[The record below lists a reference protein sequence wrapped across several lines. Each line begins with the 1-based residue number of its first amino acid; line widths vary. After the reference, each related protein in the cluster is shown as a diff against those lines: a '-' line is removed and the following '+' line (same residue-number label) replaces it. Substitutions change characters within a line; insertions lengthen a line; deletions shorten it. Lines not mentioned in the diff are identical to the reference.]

1 MTDTT
6 TVERDAG
13 AFRGWWIVL
22 WCTIAR
28 ALTAPGQTIGVSAFT
43 DDLIDGLDVSRPA
56 ISTAYLIGTLTG
68 AVALP
73 AIGRWVDRV
82 GIRHSMTVV
91 GTAFAA
97 VVALTGAVQN
107 VVMLGLAFI
116 GLRMLG
122 QGSLTLIGATGVSL
136 WFERRRGMAL
146 AVSATFS
153 VGLLAMA
160 PLLFRLIID
169 AVGWRWAWAII
180 GAGVATIVLPMARFG
195 LVDRPED
202 IGQLPDG
209 LVVDDD
215 TDAPTRQRSMTVSE
229 ALRTPVFWTLGALS
243 ALMALTVTGLTFHN
257 TDLLAE
263 QGLTKEQAAAV
274 FIPQMLG
281 SVSTGFLFGALTDRV
296 PARILMPVGGALLAA
311 GVFLSTMASPG
322 FGTIRFGLVT
332 GLGVGA
338 INALGGTLLPKW
350 FGTAHIGSIKG
361 VALSMGVGASA
372 LGPLL
377 FSLGDDLTDSYEPV
391 VTIAACVT
399 LGVAAMSMVMR
410 PPSPVDD
417 EVALA
422 QGA

>member
-1 MTDTT
+1 MT
-6 TVERDAG
+6 TVGSGARQPA

-43 DDLIDGLDVSRPA
+43 DDLIEGLEVSRST
-56 ISTAYLIGTLTG
+56 ISTAYLIGTLSG
-68 AVALP
+68 AIALP
-73 AIGRWVDRV
+73 AIGRWVDRA

-107 VVMLGLAFI
+107 VVMLGVAFV

-122 QGSLTLIGATGVSL
+122 QGSLTLIGSTGVSL
-136 WFERRRGMAL
+136 WFERRRGTAL
-146 AVSATFS
+146 AMSATFS
-153 VGLLAMA
+153 VALLALA
-160 PLLFRLIID
+160 PLLFRSVID
-169 AVGWRWAWAII
+169 TVGWRWAWVVI
-180 GAGVATIVLPMARFG
+180 GAGVAVIVVPMARFG

-209 LVVDDD
+209 LVVDAGA
-215 TDAPTRQRSMTVSE
+215 APPARQASMTVAE
-229 ALRTPVFWTLGALS
+229 ALRTPVFWTLGALT

-274 FIPQMLG
+274 FIPQMVG
-281 SVSTGFLFGALTDRV
+281 SVSTGFLFGALTDRL
-296 PARILMPVGGALLAA
+296 PARVLMPVAGSLLAA
-311 GVFLSTMASPG
+311 GVFLATIASPG
-322 FGTIRFGLVT
+322 FGTVRFGLVT

-338 INALGGTLLPKW
+338 VNALGQTLLPKW

-361 VALSMGVGASA
+361 IALAMGVAASA

-377 FSLGDDLTDSYEPV
+377 FSIGDDIADSYEPA
-391 VTIAACVT
+391 VTIAALTT
-399 LGVAAMSMVMR
+399 LAVAALSMVMK
-410 PPSPVDD
+410 PPVSRAEPMV
-417 EVALA
+417 VR

>member
-6 TVERDAG
+6 TARRGSV

-28 ALTAPGQTIGVSAFT
+28 SLTAPGQTIGVSAFT
-43 DDLIDGLDVSRPA
+43 DDLIDGIGVSRSA
-56 ISTAYLIGTLTG
+56 ISTAYLLGTLTG

-107 VVMLGLAFI
+107 IVMLGLAFV

-122 QGSLTLIGATGVSL
+122 QGSLTLISATGVSL

-153 VGLLAMA
+153 IGLLAMA
-160 PLLFRLIID
+160 PLLFRRIID
-169 AVGWRWAWAII
+169 GVGWRWAWVII
-180 GAGVATIVLPMARFG
+180 GAGVAAIVIPMARFA
-195 LVDRPED
+195 LIDRPED

-209 LVVDDD
+209 VVVDDD
-215 TDAPTRQRSMTVSE
+215 TVAPPRQRSMTVAE

-263 QGLTKEQAAAV
+263 QGLTKEQAATV

-296 PARILMPVGGALLAA
+296 PARILMPVGGMLLAA
-311 GVFLSTMASPG
+311 GVFLATMASPG
-322 FGTIRFGLVT
+322 FGTLRFGLVT

-377 FSLGDDLTDSYEPV
+377 FSLGDDLADSYEPV
-391 VTIAACVT
+391 VTIAAGVT
-399 LGVAAMSMVMR
+399 LGVAAVSMVMK
-410 PPSPVDD
+410 PPVPVDED
-417 EVALA
+417 VARP